1 MADPKRPVAHE
12 ATVPEILTHLV
23 NVNEMLA
30 EQGLEAPLAHLIQLR
45 ASQINRCAFCVK
57 MHTRDARKDGETD
70 ARLDRLVVWDHVDDF
85 SAKEKAVF
93 AWTEALTTL
102 DPKTDYGALREH
114 LRAHLSDQQ
123 ISVVTVAVGMINL
136 WNRIGIS
143 SH

>member
-1 MADPKRPVAHE
+1 MADPTRPVSHE
-12 ATVPEILTHLV
+12 TTVPEIMAHLGSV
-23 NVNEMLA
+23 HELLA

-45 ASQINRCAFCVK
+45 ASQINGCAFCVK
-57 MHTRDARKDGETD
+57 MHTRDARKDGETN
-70 ARLDRLVVWDHVDDF
+70 ARLDRLVVWAHVDDF
-85 SAKEKAVF
+85 TAKEKAVF

-102 DPKTDYGALREH
+102 DPKTDYGALRQA

-136 WNRIGIS
+136 WNRIAIS